1 MSHRPLFVAVLAASA
16 LFASALSA
24 QTQSDAP
31 PSDALSSEAP
41 PSNADEAR
49 DRFEAALANDCPQ
62 KQLQLLSASNLRDGL
77 DSYVEGLPQD
87 VHDLVQKAETDRCSN
102 ADAGA
107 ACVNMAD
114 ILAADSAGRMDELA
128 LSICGSF
135 LRCTDQG
142 VCDYAR

>member
-16 LFASALSA
+16 LFASALYA
-24 QTQSDAP
+24 QTSSDAP
-31 PSDALSSEAP
+31 PPDAPSSDA
-41 PSNADEAR
+41 NDAR
-49 DRFEAALANDCPQ
+49 DHFEAALSNDCPQ

-77 DSYVEGLPQD
+77 DNYVESLPPD

-114 ILAADSAGRMDELA
+114 ILAADAAGRIDDLA
-128 LSICGSF
+128 LSICGAF

-142 VCDYAR
+142 GCDYAR